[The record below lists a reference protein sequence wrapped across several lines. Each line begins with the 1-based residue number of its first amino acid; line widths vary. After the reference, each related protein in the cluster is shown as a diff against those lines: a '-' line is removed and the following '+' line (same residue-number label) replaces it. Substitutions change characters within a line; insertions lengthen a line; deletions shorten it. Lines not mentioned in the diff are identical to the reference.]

1 MVLGAAGAQASGS
14 TSGLVLLPLGLQ
26 DMSQELQ
33 KRAAVRLRILRF
45 PPVFEAYRSLSQ
57 TDAILSRDALCL
69 WTLGHLQSLSQVKL
83 PAGQEATVSSNAGSR
98 LKRQISAVPLSA
110 ASMLP

>member
-1 MVLGAAGAQASGS
+1 MQLWRHPEGILAKSRSLAFPQAFPEAALRFHCGNIRHFYLVVLGAAGAQASGS

-45 PPVFEAYRSLSQ
+45 PPVFEA
-57 TDAILSRDALCL
+57 
-69 WTLGHLQSLSQVKL
+69 
-83 PAGQEATVSSNAGSR
+83 
-98 LKRQISAVPLSA
+98 
-110 ASMLP
+110 